1 MNITPIVVSIVT
13 SVASAMLVFMLQSVI
28 KEKNRLQR
36 EAEVKRSKHDEGIEN
51 GVVCLLRVKLI
62 EYHTKYMELG
72 EITSHAYQNWML
84 MYEAYKDLGGNGM
97 VAHMKDEIEELH
109 FVVKK
114 G

>member
-36 EAEVKRSKHDEGIEN
+36 EAEAKRSKHDEGIEN